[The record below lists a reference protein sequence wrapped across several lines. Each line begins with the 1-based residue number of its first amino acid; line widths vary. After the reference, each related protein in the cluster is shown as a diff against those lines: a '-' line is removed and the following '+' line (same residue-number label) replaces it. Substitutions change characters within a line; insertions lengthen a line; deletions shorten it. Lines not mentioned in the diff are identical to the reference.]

1 MPPADWPPLG
11 GEAEAGDEEAGGG
24 DGIERLRER
33 IAATREA
40 ARRVTEDLEAFG
52 ARTMAAGGGSSSSGA
67 AAAPA
72 ADAGAGDPG
81 APSGPPP
88 SGYAVPP
95 SDSSGHSTVAELE
108 SLIRSVRELLPE
120 ELVRELGALVRELLL
135 LMRALID
142 WSLERLERRRSAP
155 VEVTDIPIA

>member
-1 MPPADWPPLG
+1 MSPADRPPLG
-11 GEAEAGDEEAGGG
+11 GEAEAGGEEAGGG
-24 DGIERLRER
+24 DGVERLRER

-52 ARTMAAGGGSSSSGA
+52 ARAMAAAGSPSSGA
-67 AAAPA
+67 AAAPDSG
-72 ADAGAGDPG
+72 ADAGDPG
-81 APSGPPP
+81 APDRPPR
-88 SGYAVPP
+88 SGYAAPP

-108 SLIRSVRELLPE
+108 TLIRTVRELLPE